1 MDFSLTEEKELF
13 RGTVRDFA
21 QKEIAPKIR
30 EY

>member
-13 RGTVRDFA
+13 QRTVRDFA